1 MEINNNN
8 YNVPAEFS
16 PQGNGDLTA
25 PAVAMSASESAAF
38 AMAAQQKAIV
48 EARYKMALARPR
60 DLDLVRQKMLKDAS
74 RPSFA
79 TVAIYH
85 KPVGNGIEG
94 PSIRFVE
101 SAIRNMTNILTETST
116 VSEDD
121 ERRVIR
127 VAVSDLETNT
137 YFSQDVTVTKTV
149 ERRKLPQGEK
159 PIRVRANSNGQPIY
173 ILHATDDEILNKQNA
188 LISKAVRTLGLR
200 LIPGDLVD
208 EALSEIKKTMAQQ
221 DRQDPDAAKHR
232 IIDAFAQLGVSVE
245 ALKEFVGHELS
256 ALTPNEIQLLRTTYT
271 SIKDGETSWKAVM
284 DDKAEKEANAKEKAK
299 QAAAPIS
306 AKKTEPKKAEPVTE
320 KAQTRNDKKSTA
332 PKAQPNVTDAEVV
345 EDSDK
350 ETEPED
356 SDMFA

>member
-1 MEINNNN
+1 MENNNN

-25 PAVAMSASESAAF
+25 QAVAMSASESAAI
-38 AMAAQQKAIV
+38 AMATQQKAIV

-79 TVAIYH
+79 NVAIYH
-85 KPVGNGIEG
+85 KPVGNGNEG

-208 EALSEIKKTMAQQ
+208 EALWEIKKTMAQQ

-232 IIDAFAQLGVSVE
+232 IIDAFAQIGVSVE

-284 DDKAEKEANAKEKAK
+284 DDKDEKEANAKEKQK
-299 QAAAPIS
+299 QASAPTS
-306 AKKTEPKKAEPVTE
+306 AKKAETKKAESVTE

-332 PKAQPNVTDAEVV
+332 PKDQPTLPDAEVV
-345 EDSDK
+345 EDP
-350 ETEPED
+350 EAEPED

>member
-1 MEINNNN
+1 MENNNN

-16 PQGNGDLTA
+16 PQTNGDLTA
-25 PAVAMSASESAAF
+25 TAVAMSASESAAI
-38 AMAAQQKAIV
+38 AMATQQKAIV

-208 EALSEIKKTMAQQ
+208 EAIWEIKKTMAQQ

-284 DDKAEKEANAKEKAK
+284 DDKAEKDANAKEKQK
-299 QAAAPIS
+299 QAAAPTS
-306 AKKTEPKKAEPVTE
+306 KKAEQKKAEPVTE

-332 PKAQPNVTDAEVV
+332 TKAQPTVTDAEVV
-345 EDSDK
+345 EDSET

-356 SDMFA
+356 GDMFA

>member
-1 MEINNNN
+1 MENNNNN

-16 PQGNGDLTA
+16 PQTNGDLTA
-25 PAVAMSASESAAF
+25 QAVAMSAPESAAI
-38 AMAAQQKAIV
+38 AMATQQKAIV

-79 TVAIYH
+79 NVAIYH

-208 EALSEIKKTMAQQ
+208 EALWEIKKTMAQQ

-284 DDKAEKEANAKEKAK
+284 DDKAEKEANAKEKQK
-299 QAAAPIS
+299 QAAAPTS
-306 AKKTEPKKAEPVTE
+306 AKKTEPKKAETVTE
-320 KAQTRNDKKSTA
+320 KAQTRNDKKSAA
-332 PKAQPNVTDAEVV
+332 PKAQPTVTDAEVV
-345 EDSDK
+345 EDS
-350 ETEPED
+350 ETEAEPED

>member
-1 MEINNNN
+1 MENNNN

-16 PQGNGDLTA
+16 PQTNGDLTA
-25 PAVAMSASESAAF
+25 PAGTMSASESAAI
-38 AMAAQQKAIV
+38 AMATQQKAIV

-79 TVAIYH
+79 NVAIYH

-208 EALSEIKKTMAQQ
+208 EALWEIKKTMAQQ

-284 DDKAEKEANAKEKAK
+284 DDKAEKEANAKEKQK
-299 QAAAPIS
+299 QAAAPTS

-320 KAQTRNDKKSTA
+320 KAQTRNDKKSSA
-332 PKAQPNVTDAEVV
+332 PKAQPTVTDAEVV
-345 EDSDK
+345 EDS
-350 ETEPED
+350 EPAD

>member
-1 MEINNNN
+1 MENTPAIIN
-8 YNVPAEFS
+8 PTESAL
-16 PQGNGDLTA
+16 P
-25 PAVAMSASESAAF
+25 VAAQSASESAAL
-38 AMAAQQKAIV
+38 AMAAQQKAVV

-60 DLDLVRQKMLKDAS
+60 DLDMVRQKMLKDAS

-159 PIRVRANSNGQPIY
+159 PIRVRTNNNGQPIY

-208 EALSEIKKTMAQQ
+208 EALCEIKKTMAQQ

-256 ALTPNEIQLLRTTYT
+256 ALTPNEIQLLRTTFT

-284 DDKAEKEANAKEKAK
+284 DDKAEKEASAKEKLK
-299 QAAAPIS
+299 QAGA
-306 AKKTEPKKAEPVTE
+306 TTTKKAEPVTE

-332 PKAQPNVTDAEVV
+332 NAKKEQPAVTDAEVV
-345 EDSDK
+345 EDA
-350 ETEPED
+350 EPED

>member
-1 MEINNNN
+1 MENNNN

-16 PQGNGDLTA
+16 PQTNGDLTA
-25 PAVAMSASESAAF
+25 PAVAMSASESAAI
-38 AMAAQQKAIV
+38 AMATQQKAIV

-208 EALSEIKKTMAQQ
+208 EALWEIKKTMAQQ

-271 SIKDGETSWKAVM
+271 SIKDGETSC
-284 DDKAEKEANAKEKAK
+284 E
-299 QAAAPIS
+299 
-306 AKKTEPKKAEPVTE
+306 TKKAEPVTE

-332 PKAQPNVTDAEVV
+332 SKDQPTVTDAEVV
-345 EDSDK
+345 EDSEK

>member
-1 MEINNNN
+1 MENNNN

-25 PAVAMSASESAAF
+25 QAVAMSASESAAI
-38 AMAAQQKAIV
+38 AMATQQKAIV

-79 TVAIYH
+79 NVAIYH

-208 EALSEIKKTMAQQ
+208 EALWEIKKTMAQQ

-284 DDKAEKEANAKEKAK
+284 DDKAEKEANAKEKQK
-299 QAAAPIS
+299 QASAPTS
-306 AKKTEPKKAEPVTE
+306 AKKAETKKAETVTE

-332 PKAQPNVTDAEVV
+332 PKAQPTVTDAEAV
-345 EDSDK
+345 EDS
-350 ETEPED
+350 ETEAEPED

>member
-16 PQGNGDLTA
+16 PQTNGDLTA
-25 PAVAMSASESAAF
+25 PAVAMSSAETAAI
-38 AMAAQQKAIV
+38 AMAAKQKAIV
-48 EARYKMALARPR
+48 ESKYKMAIARPR

-79 TVAIYH
+79 NVAIYH

-101 SAIRNMTNILTETST
+101 SAIRNMTNIDVTATT
-116 VSEDD
+116 ISEDD
-121 ERRVIR
+121 ERRVIS
-127 VAVSDLETNT
+127 VCAEDLESNT
-137 YFSQDVTVTKTV
+137 SYSHEVTVTKTV

-208 EALSEIKKTMAQQ
+208 EALWEIKKTMAQQ

-271 SIKDGETSWKAVM
+271 SIKDGETSWKAIM

-299 QAAAPIS
+299 QNAPTS

-320 KAQTRNDKKSTA
+320 KAQTRNDKKSSA
-332 PKAQPNVTDAEVV
+332 PKAQPTVTDAEVV
-345 EDSDK
+345 EDS
-350 ETEPED
+350 EAEPED

>member
-1 MEINNNN
+1 MENNN

-16 PQGNGDLTA
+16 PQNNGNGA
-25 PAVAMSASESAAF
+25 AVPMVAMSSAETAAI
-38 AMAAQQKAIV
+38 AMAAQQKAVV

-60 DLDLVRQKMLKDAS
+60 DLDMVRQAMLKDAS

-79 TVAIYH
+79 SVAIYH
-85 KPVGNGIEG
+85 KPVGNGVEG

-101 SAIRNMTNILTETST
+101 AAIRNMTNILTETFT

-127 VAVSDLETNT
+127 VSVSDLEANT
-137 YFSQDVTVTKTV
+137 YFSQEVTVTKTV

-159 PIRVRANSNGQPIY
+159 PLRVRANSNGQPIY

-208 EALSEIKKTMAQQ
+208 EALWKIKQTMAQQ

-256 ALTPNEIQLLRTTYT
+256 ALDPNEIQLLRSTF
-271 SIKDGETSWKAVM
+271 SAIKDGETSWKAIM

-299 QAAAPIS
+299 QAAAPTS

-332 PKAQPNVTDAEVV
+332 TPEKPTVTDAEVV
-345 EDSDK
+345 EDS
-350 ETEPED
+350 EAEPED

>member
-1 MEINNNN
+1 MENNNN

-16 PQGNGDLTA
+16 PQTNGDLTA
-25 PAVAMSASESAAF
+25 PAVAMSASESAAI
-38 AMAAQQKAIV
+38 AMATQQKAIV

-101 SAIRNMTNILTETST
+101 SAIRNMTNIDVTATT
-116 VSEDD
+116 ISEDD
-121 ERRVIR
+121 ERRVIS
-127 VAVSDLETNT
+127 VCAEDLESNT
-137 YFSQDVTVTKTV
+137 SYSHEVTVTKTV

-208 EALSEIKKTMAQQ
+208 EALWEIKKTMAQQ

-299 QAAAPIS
+299 PNAPTS
-306 AKKTEPKKAEPVTE
+306 AKKAETKKAEPVTE

-332 PKAQPNVTDAEVV
+332 PKAQPTVTEAEVV
-345 EDSDK
+345 EDSET

>member
-1 MEINNNN
+1 MENNNN

-16 PQGNGDLTA
+16 PQTNGDLTA
-25 PAVAMSASESAAF
+25 QAVAMSASESAAI
-38 AMAAQQKAIV
+38 AMATQQKAIV

-159 PIRVRANSNGQPIY
+159 PIRVRANSNGQPIF

-208 EALSEIKKTMAQQ
+208 EALLEIKKTMAQQ

-284 DDKAEKEANAKEKAK
+284 DDKAEKEANAKEKQK
-299 QAAAPIS
+299 QAATPTS
-306 AKKTEPKKAEPVTE
+306 AKKTETKKAETVTE

-332 PKAQPNVTDAEVV
+332 PKAQPTVTDAEVV
-345 EDSDK
+345 EDS

>member
-1 MEINNNN
+1 MENNNN
-8 YNVPAEFS
+8 YNVPAEFG
-16 PQGNGDLTA
+16 PQTNGDLTA
-25 PAVAMSASESAAF
+25 PAVAMSSAETAAI
-38 AMAAQQKAIV
+38 AMAAKQKAIV
-48 EARYKMALARPR
+48 ESKYKMALARPR

-101 SAIRNMTNILTETST
+101 SAIRNMTNIDVTATT
-116 VSEDD
+116 ISEDD
-121 ERRVIR
+121 ERRVIS
-127 VAVSDLETNT
+127 VCAEDLESNT
-137 YFSQDVTVTKTV
+137 SYSHEVTVTKTV

-208 EALSEIKKTMAQQ
+208 EALWEIRKTMAQQ

-232 IIDAFAQLGVSVE
+232 IIDAFSQLGVSVE

-299 QAAAPIS
+299 QNAPTS

-320 KAQTRNDKKSTA
+320 KAQTRNDKKSSA
-332 PKAQPNVTDAEVV
+332 PKAQPTVTDAEVV
-345 EDSDK
+345 EDSGT

>member
-1 MEINNNN
+1 MENNN

-16 PQGNGDLTA
+16 PQTNGDLTA
-25 PAVAMSASESAAF
+25 GAVAMSASESAAI
-38 AMAAQQKAIV
+38 AMATQQKAIV

-60 DLDLVRQKMLKDAS
+60 DLDMVRQKMLKDAS

-208 EALSEIKKTMAQQ
+208 EALWEIKKTMAQQ

-232 IIDAFAQLGVSVE
+232 IIDAFALLGVSVE

-299 QAAAPIS
+299 QAAAPTS
-306 AKKTEPKKAEPVTE
+306 AKKTETKKAETVTE

-332 PKAQPNVTDAEVV
+332 PKAQPTVTDAEVV
-345 EDSDK
+345 EDS

>member
-1 MEINNNN
+1 MENTPAIINSNEN
-8 YNVPAEFS
+8 AM
-16 PQGNGDLTA
+16 A
-25 PAVAMSASESAAF
+25 PAVSASENAAI

-60 DLDLVRQKMLKDAS
+60 DIDMVRQAMLKDAR

-79 TVAIYH
+79 AVAIYH
-85 KPVGNGIEG
+85 KPVGKGIEG

-101 SAIRNMTNILTETST
+101 AAIRNMTNILTETAT

-149 ERRKLPQGEK
+149 ERQKLPAGEK
-159 PIRVRANSNGQPIY
+159 PIRVRTNSYGKPVY
-173 ILHATDDEILNKQNA
+173 ILHGTDDDILNKQNA

-208 EALSEIKKTMAQQ
+208 EALFHVRQTMARQ
-221 DRQDPDAAKHR
+221 DAQDPDTAKNR

-245 ALKEFVGHELS
+245 SLKEYLGHELS
-256 ALTPNEIQLLRTTYT
+256 SIDPNELQTLRALY
-271 SIKDGETSWKAVM
+271 SAIKDGETTWKAVM
-284 DDKAEKEANAKEKAK
+284 DDKAEKEAEAKAEQKKAK
-299 QAAAPIS
+299 QAAKKEPEPEQAPES
-306 AKKTEPKKAEPVTE
+306 CEA
-320 KAQTRNDKKSTA
+320 D
-332 PKAQPNVTDAEVV
+332 AQP
-345 EDSDK
+345 
-350 ETEPED
+350 TEE
-356 SDMFA
+356 DMFG

>member
-1 MEINNNN
+1 MENNNN

-16 PQGNGDLTA
+16 PQTNGDLTA
-25 PAVAMSASESAAF
+25 QAVAMSASESAAI
-38 AMAAQQKAIV
+38 AMATQQKAIV

-188 LISKAVRTLGLR
+188 LISKSVRTLGLR

-208 EALSEIKKTMAQQ
+208 EALWEIKKTMAQQ

-284 DDKAEKEANAKEKAK
+284 DDKAEKEANAKEKQK
-299 QAAAPIS
+299 QAAAPTS
-306 AKKTEPKKAEPVTE
+306 AKKAEQKKAETVTE

-332 PKAQPNVTDAEVV
+332 PKAQPTVTDAEVV
-345 EDSDK
+345 EDLET

>member
-1 MEINNNN
+1 MEINNN

-16 PQGNGDLTA
+16 PQTSGDLTA
-25 PAVAMSASESAAF
+25 TAVAMSASESAAI
-38 AMAAQQKAIV
+38 AMATQQKAIV

-208 EALSEIKKTMAQQ
+208 EALWEIKKTMAQQ

-284 DDKAEKEANAKEKAK
+284 DDKAEKDANAKEKAK
-299 QAAAPIS
+299 QAAAPTS
-306 AKKTEPKKAEPVTE
+306 AKKTETVTE
-320 KAQTRNDKKSTA
+320 KAQARNDKKSTA
-332 PKAQPNVTDAEVV
+332 PKAQPTVTDAEVM
-345 EDSDK
+345 ENSET